1 MFEVETSLNM
11 INYASLTTV
20 VRTFDNRFVISL
32 SKVGNYILST
42 NKNLLKHKQSLNG
55 YATNI
60 KHNFGVK
67 SPTAKPIKYPKL

>member
-1 MFEVETSLNM
+1 MFEVETSLKR

-42 NKNLLKHKQSLNG
+42 NKNVFSN
-55 YATNI
+55 TNI
-60 KHNFGVK
+60 V
-67 SPTAKPIKYPKL
+67 A